1 MAPSLFLATIVRARL
16 RGTPFRELAATGSG
30 RPRRDGSLVRRF
42 HVTPILD
49 LIVLLWFVA
58 PMVSCSPQQVVRGQV
73 GEAMPNK
80 AIEEVLQERTA
91 SLMAIPGVV
100 GTAQGL
106 CSGEPC
112 IRVFV
117 VGKTDEL
124 VKQIPVEIDG
134 YPVDVQETGEFRKLD
149 PG

>member
-1 MAPSLFLATIVRARL
+1 MVEALVR
-16 RGTPFRELAATGSG
+16 GGSFRNRAATGSG
-30 RPRRDGSLVRRF
+30 QPRIVVSLAQRF
-42 HVTPILD
+42 HLRPILG
-49 LIVLLWFVA
+49 LVGLLWLIAVMVA
-58 PMVSCSPQQVVRGQV
+58 CGEVGAQEGQEERSV
-73 GEAMPNK
+73 PAK
-80 AIEEVLQERTA
+80 TIEEVLQQHTG

-117 VGKTDEL
+117 VEKTDDL
-124 VKQIPVEIDG
+124 VKQIPPEIDG
-134 YPVDVQETGEFRKLD
+134 YTVSIEETGEFRKLK